1 MTGLIYKVSNMN
13 IDTIINLPLDN
24 LDTLLKELTKIK
36 DRKKLQFKL
45 DIHNT
50 PVAAELNPTSS
61 ILALCA
67 WGRFVS
73 HSGYQ
78 SIYSVDFTKGKTI
91 KEAIVIHLEK
101 QYEAGKKLPYIVWK
115 EHKEHGWKDI
125 RHYNNEYI
133 VRIPD
138 WADSCIKEA
147 LEYVGFH
154 ERCKISRDWAINP
167 KTLSKSDIK
176 LILKPVMKDNTR
188 LKDESTL
195 ANEIRK
201 SFDEFCLEFRKPSLF
216 DDMFADENE
225 NMQKPKKR
233 IEPHIAAIMHTSNE
247 VQLSFF

>member
-1 MTGLIYKVSNMN
+1 MN

-24 LDTLLKELTKIK
+24 PDTLLKELNKIK
-36 DRKKLQFKL
+36 DRKKLKFKI
-45 DIHNT
+45 DTNNT
-50 PVAAELNPTSS
+50 PVAVELYPTPSS
-61 ILALCA
+61 LGLCT
-67 WGRFVS
+67 WSRFIS
-73 HSGYQ
+73 HTGYK
-78 SIYSVDFTKGKTI
+78 SNHGFDLTKGKTI
-91 KEAIVIHLEK
+91 KEAATIHLQEEYEK
-101 QYEAGKKLPYIVWK
+101 GKKLPYLVWK
-115 EHKEHGWKDI
+115 EHKEYGWKEI
-125 RHYNNEYI
+125 LKYNDEYI

-138 WADSCIKEA
+138 WADSCITEA

-154 ERCKISRDWAINP
+154 ERCKGNRHWAINP

-216 DDMFADENE
+216 DDMFADEIE
-225 NMQKPKKR
+225 TIQKTKKLT
-233 IEPHIAAIMHTSNE
+233 EPHIAAAMLKSNE

>member
-78 SIYSVDFTKGKTI
+78 SIHSVNFTKGKTI
-91 KEAIVIHLEK
+91 KEAIVMHLEK
-101 QYEAGKKLPYIVWK
+101 QYEAGKNYPTSYGKSTKNTAGKIYAIIIMSILFASLIGPT
-115 EHKEHGWKDI
+115 
-125 RHYNNEYI
+125 
-133 VRIPD
+133 
-138 WADSCIKEA
+138 AA
-147 LEYVGFH
+147 L
-154 ERCKISRDWAINP
+154 
-167 KTLSKSDIK
+167 
-176 LILKPVMKDNTR
+176 
-188 LKDESTL
+188 
-195 ANEIRK
+195 
-201 SFDEFCLEFRKPSLF
+201 
-216 DDMFADENE
+216 
-225 NMQKPKKR
+225 KK
-233 IEPHIAAIMHTSNE
+233 H
-247 VQLSFF
+247 

>member
-1 MTGLIYKVSNMN
+1 MN
-13 IDTIINLPLDN
+13 IDTIINSPLDN
-24 LDTLLKELTKIK
+24 LDTVLKELIKIK

-50 PVAAELNPTSS
+50 PTAVQLCPRPS
-61 ILALCA
+61 ILSISA

-101 QYEAGKKLPYIVWK
+101 QYEAGRKLPYIVWK
-115 EHKEHGWKDI
+115 EHKENGWKDI
-125 RHYNNEYI
+125 LHYDNEYI

-138 WADSCIKEA
+138 WADSCIEEA

-154 ERCKISRDWAINP
+154 ERSKANRHWAINP

-176 LILKPVMKDNTR
+176 LILKPAMKDNTR

-195 ANEIRK
+195 ANEIKK
-201 SFDEFCLEFRKPSLF
+201 SFDDFCIEFRKPSLF
-216 DDMFADENE
+216 EDMFADENE
-225 NMQKPKKR
+225 NMEKPKKR
-233 IEPHIAAIMHTSNE
+233 IEPHIAAKMHTSNE